1 MVFSLLVEDA
11 VFFQTSCSTVS
22 TFNYAL
28 VKVPYKKQQ
37 GILGKNSVIF
47 PTYIYATT
55 EKLTTLII
63 HPL

>member
-11 VFFQTSCSTVS
+11 VFFQTSCRTVS
-22 TFNYAL
+22 MLDRAL

-37 GILGKNSVIF
+37 GILQKNSVIF
-47 PTYIYATT
+47 PIFIYATT
-55 EKLTTLII
+55 ENLTTLVI